1 MPLHYLFFTL
11 KQHKMKNGL
20 FKLVAFDWI
29 KGAIVSVL
37 VAVLTYVQQLLT
49 EGSQVSIKMILTTSI
64 TALIGY
70 MIKQLMTDNNGV
82 ILSMVGGRKK
92 RKKKPTGIP
101 QYPNMEFTFEGNDF
115 TLQSVVT
122 YTSDVNIEYPI
133 SVVSVWDSPNSQTVI
148 FNELP
153 QVNDFESLYFEVE
166 VD

>member
-20 FKLVAFDWI
+20 FKLAAFDWI

-70 MIKQLMTDNNGV
+70 MIKQLMTDDSGS

-92 RKKKPTGIP
+92 RKKKPTEM
-101 QYPNMEFTFEGNDF
+101 PNNNVFIFEGNDF

-122 YTSDVNIEYPI
+122 YTSDMNIDESI
-133 SVVSVWDSPNSQTVI
+133 TVGALFNGDSVQSVQFLETI
-148 FNELP
+148 QFN
-153 QVNDFESLYFEVE
+153 DIESLYFEVE